1 MLHDLILSY
10 DGIDSFENII
20 WSTLDPNV
28 GIAEDNYDTIAEYPY
43 VGIAEEID
51 TTPVLKNVAESFTS

>member
-28 GIAEDNYDTIAEYPY
+28 GISEDNYDTIAEY
-43 VGIAEEID
+43 I
-51 TTPVLKNVAESFTS
+51 